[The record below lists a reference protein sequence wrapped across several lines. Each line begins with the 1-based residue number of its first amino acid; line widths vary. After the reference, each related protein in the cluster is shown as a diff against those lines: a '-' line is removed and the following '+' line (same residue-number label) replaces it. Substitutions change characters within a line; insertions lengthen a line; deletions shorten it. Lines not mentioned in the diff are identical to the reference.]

1 MESGDFFS
9 SSVLPWRAGRTYGF
23 FSHGFPASRGSVGRD
38 GADLFFCYPA
48 SSRFCHQDCQRG
60 FVITVFSIAG
70 FFSCRGRRTTY
81 QSDSNLIVKI

>member
-38 GADLFFCYPA
+38 GADLFFVTLRHHGFFIRTA
-48 SSRFCHQDCQRG
+48 NADLSSRIFLSL
-60 FVITVFSIAG
+60 VF
-70 FFSCRGRRTTY
+70 FLPGRTY
-81 QSDSNLIVKI
+81 DVQV